1 MSDTRL
7 PSLAAKDSIGSIDS
21 LHTDSVESLC
31 AGDVDDEDVDDHQLV
46 PNPTEENV
54 SVIH

>member
-54 SVIH
+54 SVII